1 MKNLRKFQNY
11 SCRHFGLEHWLT
23 RALFRVEELLNDEWV
38 WGAIAFW
45 VIALFMLAAAK
56 ILVANC

>member
-11 SCRHFGLEHWLT
+11 SCHHFGLEHWLT
-23 RALFRVEELLNDEWV
+23 RALFRTEELLNDEWV

-45 VIALFMLAAAK
+45 SVALPALICCK
-56 ILVANC
+56 ILVAKG